1 MRDTVFSTRSR
12 NEHEVLASHVAGRF
26 SSPLNLAASESMID
40 KCVALFV
47 AKMRDAGGQTIDLG
61 TWLKYWAF
69 DTNSGFCFGSPVGLI
84 AAGEDLNGMIAH
96 TETGFRIGALVGQV
110 PRCNRFFLGNKAVMR
125 LLKRVGVE
133 DLTTF
138 LVKVLADN
146 ATLYAEQK
154 VFENDKSKEEVR
166 QTSLLTWLREERE
179 NGHKTMSEDD
189 IIIHLTNSFSVA
201 GSITVATSIGATLY
215 FAMRDPRVYM
225 KLVAEVRN
233 LEQSVTADYAET
245 IRMPYLQAC
254 IKEAMRLAPTNNLP
268 LERLAPQEGIEVSG
282 HFLPHDTFRPERWI
296 EGDPVAI
303 SRMQKHFFAF
313 GRGERGCSGRT
324 LAMMMMGKFIV
335 QILRAVDVEWAG
347 HPTGWNLKA
356 WWMPEQRNYFVK
368 FRSRSS

>member
-1 MRDTVFSTRSR
+1 MCRTAPFRTPSILGNPFDLTLIQRPRAGRYPLLQSSIPTAPSGILLSVQIAECISFRLWFHVSRMSIINGSSAFSDPRVLPSFLCNLQTYNYALFLIIFFVFAIYSVFVSQLRSIPGPLISHVTPLYRVWILWSGDCASKFQALHQRYGPVVRTGPDCVVISENAAVAKIYGRGWRFPKSQFYRLFALTQHSVMRDTVFSTRSR

-146 ATLYAEQK
+146 ATL
-154 VFENDKSKEEVR
+154 
-166 QTSLLTWLREERE
+166 
-179 NGHKTMSEDD
+179 
-189 IIIHLTNSFSVA
+189 
-201 GSITVATSIGATLY
+201 
-215 FAMRDPRVYM
+215 
-225 KLVAEVRN
+225 
-233 LEQSVTADYAET
+233 
-245 IRMPYLQAC
+245 
-254 IKEAMRLAPTNNLP
+254 
-268 LERLAPQEGIEVSG
+268 VSDG
-282 HFLPHDTFRPERWI
+282 
-296 EGDPVAI
+296 
-303 SRMQKHFFAF
+303 
-313 GRGERGCSGRT
+313 
-324 LAMMMMGKFIV
+324 
-335 QILRAVDVEWAG
+335 
-347 HPTGWNLKA
+347 
-356 WWMPEQRNYFVK
+356 
-368 FRSRSS
+368 